1 MCHCVPYEP
10 GKRTDLMDKV
20 TTWVPNAIYFQTY
33 RMAMRIDGRPVMYCV
48 RVGKLGPDTDRD
60 NGVDMKDEDAD

>member
-1 MCHCVPYEP
+1 
-10 GKRTDLMDKV
+10 MDKV